1 MRKNAEERLDS
12 PQKELT
18 TCDIPTP
25 DHLTTAPTTISPPSQ
40 HRNPTNDEERGVCEA
55 IAGRE
60 FAGDSCKDELAVNK
74 VYHTSIAQYTYLS
87 DSSIRWSCYI

>member
-1 MRKNAEERLDS
+1 MTNNAEDEIES
-12 PQKELT
+12 QQKDLT

-40 HRNPTNDEERGVCEA
+40 HRNPTTDEERDVCEA
-55 IAGRE
+55 IAGRQ

-74 VYHTSIAQYTYLS
+74 VNNTSIAQHKNPS
-87 DSSIRWSCYI
+87 DSVIRW